1 MNPNYTK
8 LNKYLLRGSET
19 KIAITYKADR
29 NKFLVK
35 LQETMISLSK
45 AEFYLTCF
53 GIKPSQS
60 EITVISNQHHVGLS
74 VFCT

>member
-1 MNPNYTK
+1 MPVALCSFRREEFLVEDKTQSEKILIHLRQISIMNPNYTK

-35 LQETMISLSK
+35 
-45 AEFYLTCF
+45 
-53 GIKPSQS
+53 
-60 EITVISNQHHVGLS
+60 
-74 VFCT
+74 